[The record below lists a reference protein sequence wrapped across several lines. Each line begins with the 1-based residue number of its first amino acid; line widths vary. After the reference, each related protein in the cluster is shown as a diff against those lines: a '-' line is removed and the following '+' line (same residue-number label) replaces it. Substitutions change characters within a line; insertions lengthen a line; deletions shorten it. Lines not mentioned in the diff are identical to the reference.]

1 MSKRKRRARVRDAFE
16 TIDPRVLDS
25 VGGGRITPR
34 TQLDPVI
41 LQSVQELAKAIQSVG
56 QNMASAKQGS
66 SQMMMQMMQ
75 SLMGGGKGK

>member
-1 MSKRKRRARVRDAFE
+1 MPNRKRRAKIKFAFD
-16 TIDPRVLDS
+16 TIDRNVLDNVS
-25 VGGGRITPR
+25 GGRITPR

-41 LQSVQELAKAIQSVG
+41 LQSVQELSKAIQSVG
-56 QNMASAKQGS
+56 ANISQAKQGS